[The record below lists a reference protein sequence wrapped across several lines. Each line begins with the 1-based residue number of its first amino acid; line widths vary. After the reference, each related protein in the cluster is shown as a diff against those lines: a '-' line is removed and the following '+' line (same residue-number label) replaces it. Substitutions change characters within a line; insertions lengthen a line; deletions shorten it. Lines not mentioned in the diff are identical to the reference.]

1 MNTAIKQSTGSPA
14 AALPPT
20 LPMTKSEVSTAT
32 VDATAKQKDGLAWL
46 ARWYGHIAEMSI
58 YK

>member
-14 AALPPT
+14 AALPV
-20 LPMTKSEVSTAT
+20 TKSGVSTAT
-32 VDATAKQKDGLAWL
+32 VDATPKQKDGLAWL